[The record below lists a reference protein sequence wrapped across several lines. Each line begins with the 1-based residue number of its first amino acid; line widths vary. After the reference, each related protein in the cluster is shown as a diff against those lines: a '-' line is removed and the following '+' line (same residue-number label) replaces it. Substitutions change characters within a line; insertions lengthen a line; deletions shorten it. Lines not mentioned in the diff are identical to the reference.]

1 MANKNNLKQA
11 LLEEEV
17 LDKILHSLPQMDFSE
32 IKAVHRPLVQEV
44 LLQVDFLVNLRLI
57 KEFQAHLVSLV
68 EIKLQGLAKQLAG
81 LDRTAIVRHMG
92 VAHIHQIL
100 DT

>member
-17 LDKILHSLPQMDFSE
+17 LDKILNSLPQMDFLE

-68 EIKLQGLAKQLAG
+68 EIKLQ
-81 LDRTAIVRHMG
+81 
-92 VAHIHQIL
+92 
-100 DT
+100 